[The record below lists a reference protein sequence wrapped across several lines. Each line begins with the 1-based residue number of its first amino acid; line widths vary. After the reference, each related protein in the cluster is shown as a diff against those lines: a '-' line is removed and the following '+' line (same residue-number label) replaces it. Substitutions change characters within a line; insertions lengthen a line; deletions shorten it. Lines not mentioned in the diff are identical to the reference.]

1 MGVLVDLGWTQLSD
15 SNWRFKSDWAWLL
28 TLGWA
33 PVYFPCVLPRAQAE
47 GIAVA
52 QRSSSVVLTEAQE
65 DKPSWANAFQASPC
79 VVSASILLA
88 KAGHH
93 AEPKVKEQGG
103 TSQARWGQKAHCVS
117 RTNISGLG
125 IYIFFP
131 WRRRRKGGNT
141 FEKNRMYP
149 HPKYLLRYS
158 VFCDS
163 SEICS
168 EPTWQVL
175 PPILSRNPLV

>member
-1 MGVLVDLGWTQLSD
+1 MGMLVDLCWAQLSD
-15 SNWRFKSDWAWLL
+15 SNWRCKSDCAWRL

-33 PVYFPCVLPRAQAE
+33 PVYSPCVLPRAQAE
-47 GIAVA
+47 GTAVA
-52 QRSSSVVLTEAQE
+52 QRSSSMVLAEAQE
-65 DKPSWANAFQASPC
+65 DKPNWANTFQASPC
-79 VVSASILLA
+79 VVPASILLA

-93 AEPKVKEQGG
+93 AEPKVKEQGS
-103 TSQARWGQKAHCVS
+103 TSHTRWGQKAHCVS

-125 IYIFFP
+125 IYIFFS
-131 WRRRRKGGNT
+131 WRWRRKGGNT

-149 HPKYLLRYS
+149 HPKCLLRYS
-158 VFCDS
+158 VFCHS

-175 PPILSRNPLV
+175 PSILSRNPLV